1 MAEPLTNSADHVR
14 SPPSRFLAILGS
26 LGPGMIIAGSI
37 VGSGELIATTKA
49 GAAAGFSLLWLI
61 IIGCAIKVFTQV
73 EFGRHTLCFAKT
85 PLAALND
92 VPGPRWRVNWIVWY
106 WFIMMVLVISQAG
119 GIVGG
124 IGQALMVSQPLTRQG
139 SQFNDLQNQL
149 VEQRVELAVMVR
161 MEDLEERWSSAG
173 RSVFPE
179 GGPAAVRIARD
190 AQAELTR
197 LRAARKGQATADG
210 EIAISRL
217 EVRIGKLEQRIGALG
232 EPKDAYL
239 WAVIVAIVTS
249 VAMIF
254 GRYGLIQAVA
264 TVLVVAFTI
273 VTIVTAVLLE
283 AQPHWQ
289 VTPEELVSGLSFR
302 LPPRIEGMDSPI
314 VIALAAFGIIG
325 VGAGELIQYPY
336 WCLEKGYVKHT
347 GPRDG
352 SAQWIERARGWMRV
366 MRIDA
371 WLSMAVYTFATIAFY
386 LLGAAVLGRAGLNPE
401 GQDMV
406 RTLAQMYVPVFG
418 SWAPAIFLF
427 GAFAVLYST
436 FFVSAAGNSR
446 ILGDAFGLLGWHDG
460 SERTRLRWA
469 RIMSVA
475 WPLVAVS
482 LYVVVR
488 APAAMV
494 LASGVAQMLMLPMLG
509 FAALWFRYRRCDA
522 ALRPTRLW
530 DLLLWLSVGGFV
542 VIAAWYVGHRIYG
555 FIGTL

>member
-1 MAEPLTNSADHVR
+1 
-14 SPPSRFLAILGS
+14 
-26 LGPGMIIAGSI
+26 MIIAGSI

-73 EFGRHTLCFAKT
+73 EFGRHTLCFSKT

-210 EIAISRL
+210 EIAISQL
-217 EVRIGKLEQRIGALG
+217 EFRIGKLEQRIGALG

-273 VTIVTAVLLE
+273 VTIATVVLLE

-289 VTPEELVSGLSFR
+289 VTPQELVSGLSFR

-469 RIMSVA
+469 RIMSVV

>member
-1 MAEPLTNSADHVR
+1 MAEPLANSADHVR